1 MSCHAVLTLA
11 LVASQQVS
19 AAQLRLS
26 TSAKFV
32 DDDVIL
38 EFAGLVPVS
47 TTMKCIIML
56 ACQYFIIYTINVIVQ
71 ALRSTAE
78 DPASWDDSCFVL
90 LAERSQNTVNYA
102 PMLCVLFLACR
113 MRAIQLTYGHT
124 ERYGLPQWWVQVAMQ
139 VCTWAILGQL
149 LAVLGFS
156 CLCCQVPQTDND
168 GNCSPEGIQNKAAVA
183 CLLLVRYSL

>member
-149 LAVLGFS
+149 LVILIFPCIFGHVATLD
-156 CLCCQVPQTDND
+156 LD
-168 GNCSPEGIQNKAAVA
+168 GNCDPPRINNWAGRA
-183 CLLLVRYSL
+183 CLYVF